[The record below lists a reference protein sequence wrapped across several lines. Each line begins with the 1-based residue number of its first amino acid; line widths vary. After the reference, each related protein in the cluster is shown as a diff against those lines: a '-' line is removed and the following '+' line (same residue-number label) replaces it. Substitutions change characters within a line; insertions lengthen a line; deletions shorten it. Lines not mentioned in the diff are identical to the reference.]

1 MFLHNLKLAFRSI
14 HRKKGYSITSI
25 VGLAVGMACCLVIT
39 LFVLDELSYDQYHEK
54 KDRIY
59 RLVTT
64 SGHSGNSQAKIAGR
78 WGLAAKEEIPEV
90 EDMTR
95 IVPAGQMLF
104 KKDDKLF
111 YETLGRYADSTT
123 FNVFSYPLIEGN
135 SKTALTAPH
144 SVVLTK
150 SLKEKC
156 FGNESGIGQ
165 TITINEEEFLVTG
178 VMEDV
183 PLNSHFMFTYLLS
196 MSSYQ
201 HPDKDDWL
209 RWNQYYTYLLVRN
222 GSSIEEI
229 PSKMS
234 AILLKNLGAD
244 YANNYTPFL
253 QPLTSIHLHSHLFR
267 EMNPNSDVTYIYVFS
282 SIAILILLISAAN
295 FINLTTAQ
303 ASTRAKEI
311 GVRKVSGAYRQQLI
325 YQFLTEASVI
335 GLISLALA
343 QLLTYATLPLVNTLT
358 DKNLQVDY
366 VHQPITLF
374 IMVGVA
380 IFISILAGS
389 YPAFYLSSLKPSL
402 VIKGK
407 WSPGGKNILRKSLV
421 TFQFALSSLLII
433 AAIIIQQQIYFI
445 KTRPLGFDPEQI
457 LTVPIQTDYLKTNHE
472 TVRKEL
478 EAIPG
483 VLSVS
488 ISGNQPGGSDWG
500 IPALAE
506 GFTDEN
512 MPTLRVMAIDAGFF
526 KTFGMEILSGR
537 SFDDEHNS
545 DSAAYLINE
554 EAARQLGWTDPIN
567 KTISMTAVGRQA
579 GPIIGV
585 VKDFHFRSMHE
596 KIGPMVFYM
605 PPVSW
610 YTQYSIKIDASGTQ
624 QIIKSIE
631 LKWTVLDPDRPFAFS
646 FFDEGYNLL
655 YQQES
660 SLAKIVNYFT
670 VIGMLLACL
679 GLYSLASLIT
689 EQRTKEIGI
698 RKVIGASAKQIV
710 VMLSQQYLILVLIGF
725 IVALPIALWTLNQ
738 WLQTFAYHDNFN
750 MLMIASGCG
759 LLILVSLMTVGYRS
773 WRAAVVNPVKS
784 LRAE

>member
-1 MFLHNLKLAFRSI
+1 MFLNNLKLAFRSI
-14 HRKKGYSITSI
+14 LRKKGYSLTSI
-25 VGLAVGMACCLVIT
+25 IGMAVGITCCLVIT

-64 SGHSGNSQAKIAGR
+64 SGHSGNSHAKIAGR
-78 WGLAAKEEIPEV
+78 WGLAAKEGIPEV
-90 EDMTR
+90 EDITR

-135 SKTALTAPH
+135 SKTALTAPN

-150 SLKEKC
+150 SLNQKC

-165 TITINEEEFLVTG
+165 SITINNEEFLVTG
-178 VMEDV
+178 IMEDV

-196 MSSYQ
+196 MSSYK

-222 GSSIEEI
+222 ESSIEEI

-244 YANNYTPFL
+244 YSNNYTPFL

-282 SIAILILLISAAN
+282 SIAILILFISAAN

-311 GVRKVSGAYRQQLI
+311 GVRKVSGAYRKQLI

-335 GLISLALA
+335 GLISLIFS
-343 QLLTYATLPLVNTLT
+343 QLLTYATLPLVNNLT
-358 DKNLQVDY
+358 GKHLKVDY
-366 VHQPITLF
+366 IHQPAALF
-374 IMVGVA
+374 IIVGVA
-380 IFISILAGS
+380 LFISILAGS

-421 TFQFALSSLLII
+421 TFQFALSSLLVI
-433 AAIIIQQQIYFI
+433 AAIIIQQQIHFI
-445 KTRPLGFDPEQI
+445 ETRSLGFDPEQI

-472 TVRKEL
+472 TVRREL
-478 EAIPG
+478 ESIPG

-500 IPALAE
+500 IPSLAE

-512 MPTLRVMAIDAGFF
+512 MPTLRVMAIDAGFLE
-526 KTFGMEILSGR
+526 TFGMEILSGR
-537 SFDDEHNS
+537 SFDDERAT

-567 KTISMTAVGRQA
+567 KTISMTAVDRKA
-579 GPIIGV
+579 GPVIGV

-605 PPVSW
+605 PPVNW

-631 LKWTVLDPDRPFAFS
+631 QKWILLDPDRPFAFS
-646 FFDEGYNLL
+646 FFDEGYDQL

-660 SLAKIVNYFT
+660 RLGQIVNYFT
-670 VIGMLLACL
+670 LIGVFLACL
-679 GLYSLASLIT
+679 GLYSLASLTT

-698 RKVIGASAKQIV
+698 RKVVGASARQIV
-710 VMLSQQYLILVLIGF
+710 VMLSRQYLLLVMLGF
-725 IVALPIALWTLNQ
+725 MLALPFSIYLLNK
-738 WLQTFAYHDNFN
+738 WLQTFAYRENIN
-750 MLMIASGCG
+750 VMLIALGCMTSISVAIVTVVYKS
-759 LLILVSLMTVGYRS
+759 LLAA
-773 WRAAVVNPVKS
+773 RANPVKS
-784 LRAE
+784 LRTE